1 MDLISVIIPMRNAE
15 AFVAQTLKSILSQD
29 DVRLEIVVVNDGSVD
44 GSAEVV
50 RGLNDSRIRMIDG
63 PQRGISAAF
72 NAGLAEARGAQ
83 LCRCDAD
90 DLYPPKRLSRQA
102 AFLRDHPEYGAVCSG
117 YSFIGP
123 TGQPVRTFA
132 EGTAVEDVT
141 PELLAGGGRSHMSA
155 FLFRTDLVRQIDG
168 CREWF
173 VTSED
178 ADLQFRLAQATRIA
192 FLPIDAYHYR
202 LHDNSITHSQADER
216 RKFYERCAG
225 EFLKQRLAGGLD
237 DLQRGNPP
245 QAPAAA
251 ASARSTGRQ
260 IRGMLWGDAWRL
272 HAAGQKRAA
281 LAKAAAAWKIAPLSP
296 TSWTTWIKL
305 FLKPSGRTA
314 PMNKAE
320 RMHS

>member
-1 MDLISVIIPMRNAE
+1 MELISVIIPMRNAKP
-15 AFVAQTLKSILSQD
+15 FVAQTLKSILTQEG
-29 DVRLEIVVVNDGSVD
+29 VQLEVVVVDDGSTD
-44 GSAEVV
+44 GSGDVV
-50 RGLNDSRIRMIDG
+50 RGLNDPRIRLING

-72 NAGLAEARGAQ
+72 NAGLTEARGTL

-90 DLYPPKRLSRQA
+90 DLYPAKRLSRQA
-102 AFLRDHPEYGAVCSG
+102 AFLRDHAEYGAVCSG

-123 TGQPVRTFA
+123 TGQPVRMFA

-155 FLFRTDLVRQIDG
+155 FLFRTDLVRQIEG

-178 ADLQFRLAQATRIA
+178 ADLQFRLAQIARIA

-202 LHDNSITHSQADER
+202 LHDNSITHSQADAR

-237 DLQRGNPP
+237 DLQRGHPP
-245 QAPAAA
+245 QPP
-251 ASARSTGRQ
+251 SSTETARSTGKQ

-305 FLKPSGRTA
+305 FLKPSGRTVQ
-314 PMNKAE
+314 
-320 RMHS
+320 